1 MIMGF
6 HGRKMKLFFITIWAS
21 IWCLVFAGTVPAA
34 PPGSERIR
42 VIPVASDKPAAGQ
55 PAATDRY
62 VTIDFDDV
70 DIAVFIK
77 YISELTGKNFVVD
90 KAVKGKVTIISPTK
104 ISAEEAY
111 SVFES
116 VLEVEGFTTVPAGS
130 ITKIVPAVEARSKSV
145 ETGLAIGTDQPADK
159 VVTQLIP
166 LKYASPEELK
176 KVFAPLVSKT
186 SVVISYTPT
195 GMLIVTDVMSNI
207 KRLQQIIKEIDVP
220 AVGEEI
226 SVVLL
231 QHASAVEIAK
241 TLTTLFQQSSRAPR
255 TRTTVP
261 GRTVTPVAT
270 GEMSD
275 IKIIPDER
283 INGLIILA
291 SEDDTARIRNLLDL
305 LDREV
310 PKGEGDIKVYYLQ
323 NGDAE
328 EMAAVLTALP
338 TKQAGAEQKGT
349 APVISKDVQIVADK
363 ATNALVITAKKSDYL
378 AIEDVIKQLDI
389 PRRMV
394 YLEALIMEV
403 KVDKDF
409 SLGVEWRGGFDIHGN
424 YGVFGGS
431 RSGQESN
438 LDNLTATPPSI
449 PRGLALGV
457 LGETITVSGVEF
469 HSISALL
476 QAYKDDTDVHI
487 ISTPQILTTD
497 NQEAQIQVGENVPY
511 ITSKNTTSGTQQD
524 YTNYEYRDVGV
535 TLKITPQI
543 NQEGVVRLKIF
554 TEIIKLK
561 DPDAATSTP
570 TTLKRTADTTVIVQD
585 LNTVVIGGII
595 GDDTQEN
602 QFKVPLL
609 GDIPILGWLFKSKTT
624 TRERTNLYIFLTPR
638 IVRNPAEANA
648 IYLEKKEDS
657 ERHREK
663 GFGKPLQR
671 KSEATDPT
679 KLAVLGLRQLQA
691 REFDKAKDSFGRVLL
706 VNQDDPEA
714 LLHLGEVYEAEGN
727 PALAVIMYEKVAGLQ
742 QASRAMKTIDPALQG
757 RNLADVAKG
766 NLERLQGKT
775 VNPEP

>member
-6 HGRKMKLFFITIWAS
+6 HGRKMKLFITVFWAC
-21 IWCLVFAGTVPAA
+21 IWCLALAETVPAA
-34 PPGSERIR
+34 PPGPENNR
-42 VIPVASDKPAAGQ
+42 DMPAAAG
-55 PAATDRY
+55 RY
-62 VTIDFDDV
+62 VTIDFDEV

-77 YISELTGKNFVVD
+77 YISELTGRNFVVD
-90 KAVKGKVTIISPTK
+90 KAVRGNVTIISPTK
-104 ISAEEAY
+104 ISADEAY

-145 ETGLAIGTDQPADK
+145 ETGLAIKSDQAADK

-207 KRLQQIIKEIDVP
+207 ARLQQIIKEIDVP

-226 SVVLL
+226 SVILL
-231 QHASAVEIAK
+231 QHASAVEVAK
-241 TLTTLFQQSSRAPR
+241 TLTVLFQQSGRAPK
-255 TRTTVP
+255 TRVTTP
-261 GRTVTPVAT
+261 AGKAATPVAA

-291 SEDDTARIRNLLDL
+291 SEDDTARIRQLLDL

-328 EMAAVLTALP
+328 EMAGVLTALP
-338 TKQAGAEQKGT
+338 TKETGVEQKGT

-403 KVDKDF
+403 NVNKDF
-409 SLGVEWRGGFDIHGN
+409 SLGVEWRGGFDIRGN
-424 YGVFGGS
+424 YVAFGGS
-431 RSGQESN
+431 RPGQDSSLN
-438 LDNLTATPPSI
+438 GLTATPPSL
-449 PRGLALGV
+449 PRGLSLGV
-457 LGETITVSGVEF
+457 LGETITVDGIEF
-469 HSISALL
+469 PSISALL
-476 QAYKDDTDVHI
+476 QAYKNDADVHI
-487 ISTPQILTTD
+487 VSTPQILTTD
-497 NQEAQIQVGENVPY
+497 NQEAEIKVAENVPY
-511 ITSKNTTSGTQQD
+511 ITSQNTNVQQTD
-524 YTNYEYRDVGV
+524 YTNYEYRDVGT

-543 NQEGVVRLKIF
+543 NQEGSVRLQIF

-561 DPDAATSTP
+561 DPDAVTATP
-570 TTLKRTADTTVIVQD
+570 TTLKRVADTTVIVQD
-585 LNTVVIGGII
+585 RNTVVIGGII

-602 QFKVPLL
+602 LYKVPLL

-624 TRERTNLYIFLTPR
+624 NRERTNLYIFLTPR
-638 IVRNPAEANA
+638 IVRNPTEAKG

-657 ERHREK
+657 EWHHEK
-663 GFGKPLQR
+663 GFSKPFER
-671 KSEATDPT
+671 KPEATDSAELT
-679 KLAVLGLRQLQA
+679 TLGFQQLQA
-691 REFDKAKDSFGRVLL
+691 GEFDKAKGSFERVLL
-706 VNQDDPEA
+706 VNQEDPEA
-714 LLHLGEVYEAEGN
+714 LLHLGEIYEAQGN
-727 PALAVIMYEKVAGLQ
+727 PPLAVIMYEKVIALKPTAQ
-742 QASRAMKTIDPALQG
+742 PMNTIDPQLRG
-757 RNLADVAKG
+757 RDLADVAQE
-766 NLERLQGKT
+766 NLKRLQEKD
-775 VNPEP
+775 N